1 MFSTIRQSLDTFTYA
16 CLIEGPNYPLQVH
29 CLHHIHFGK
38 VRPCL
43 QYGFS
48 LQTETNYRLADK
60 MHKRRNCLTTQTYG
74 LCSNGRGSN
83 LLWTSLI
90 ATPATAL
97 CTAYRKYCLV
107 KKKSFLKSVLTWS
120 QSCKTFCPFSFSNE
134 NHMWTPI
141 PTSYDRGSYPRTDYL
156 MCVKSL
162 FVLYITG

>member
-16 CLIEGPNYPLQVH
+16 CLIEGLNYPLQVH
-29 CLHHIHFGK
+29 CLHHIHFSK

-60 MHKRRNCLTTQTYG
+60 MHMDKSELISAETIYLIITALRETQLTSTILYSVSQKRRNCLTTQTYG

-107 KKKSFLKSVLTWS
+107 KKKSFLKSVLT
-120 QSCKTFCPFSFSNE
+120 
-134 NHMWTPI
+134 
-141 PTSYDRGSYPRTDYL
+141 
-156 MCVKSL
+156 
-162 FVLYITG
+162 

>member
-16 CLIEGPNYPLQVH
+16 CLIEGLNYPLQVH
-29 CLHHIHFGK
+29 CLHHINFSK

-60 MHKRRNCLTTQTYG
+60 RANWSLQKQFTWLLLRWEKPSWQAPYCTTVSQKRRNCLTTQTYG

-120 QSCKTFCPFSFSNE
+120 QSCKTFCPFSVSNE
-134 NHMWTPI
+134 NHM
-141 PTSYDRGSYPRTDYL
+141 
-156 MCVKSL
+156 
-162 FVLYITG
+162 

>member
-1 MFSTIRQSLDTFTYA
+1 MVFHCRLKQIIVWLTRCTWIRA
-16 CLIEGPNYPLQVH
+16 NW
-29 CLHHIHFGK
+29 
-38 VRPCL
+38 
-43 QYGFS
+43 S
-48 LQTETNYRLADK
+48 LQKQFTWLLLRWEKPSWQAPYCTTVSQ
-60 MHKRRNCLTTQTYG
+60 KRRNCLTTQTYG

-120 QSCKTFCPFSFSNE
+120 QSRKTFCPFSFSNE

>member
-1 MFSTIRQSLDTFTYA
+1 MVFHCRLKQIIVWLTRCTWIRA
-16 CLIEGPNYPLQVH
+16 NW
-29 CLHHIHFGK
+29 
-38 VRPCL
+38 
-43 QYGFS
+43 S
-48 LQTETNYRLADK
+48 LQKQFTWLLLRWEKPSWQAPYCTTVSQ
-60 MHKRRNCLTTQTYG
+60 KRRNCLTTQTYG

-107 KKKSFLKSVLTWS
+107 KKKIISKVSSDMKSKLQNILSVFFL
-120 QSCKTFCPFSFSNE
+120 SNE